1 MKRHPVELLSLISG
15 LVFLS
20 FAMTYIVAA
29 AMDLTPHSLLTL
41 PLLFVGLGAA
51 GIAAAIAAQRRIEA
65 ATLPAEPEHPV
76 V

>member
-20 FAMTYIVAA
+20 FAMTYIVGA
-29 AMDLTPHSLLTL
+29 AMDFTPHTLLML
-41 PLLFVGLGAA
+41 PLAFVGLGAA
-51 GIAAAIAAQRRIEA
+51 GIAAALAAQRRIDA
-65 ATLPAEPEHPV
+65 PTLPSEPEHPV